1 LYDYHTEIHLFVQ
14 TTEGVKMRKKIS
26 LIKENCS
33 RCGKELL
40 TTDRSLY
47 ALDIQKYE
55 FDVVC
60 MSCTT
65 SKESMAY
72 FGIMGRAIQQKG
84 DCDFDLP
91 KSRDDQKP
99 K

>member
-1 LYDYHTEIHLFVQ
+1 
-14 TTEGVKMRKKIS
+14 MREKIS

-47 ALDIQKYE
+47 ALDMQKYE
-55 FDVVC
+55 FGVVC
-60 MSCTT
+60 TSCTT
-65 SKESMAY
+65 PKESTALL
-72 FGIMGRAIQQKG
+72 GIMGRAIQQKG
-84 DCDFDLP
+84 DCDFDPP

-99 K
+99 E